1 VVGDGDG
8 GGDRVGAVQ
17 AVARGGE
24 LAPTVAV
31 TPMGRV
37 TIS

>member
-1 VVGDGDG
+1 VVSDGDG
-8 GGDRVGAVQ
+8 GGDGAGAVQ
-17 AVARGGE
+17 AVARDGE